1 MNEPLLRIDGLTI
14 AIGDHAVVQG
24 VSFDIAAAQTVA
36 LVGESGS
43 GKSITASAIM
53 GLLPPKAQVTSGSVN
68 NPSSHT
74 TWIAPNQPPIS
85 PLGKGLSMVF
95 QDPMSSLN
103 PSMRVGWQVAESLIV
118 HQELSKSEAKA
129 EAIQLLDEVELPDPS
144 ALFERYPHELSGG
157 QKQRVMIALAL
168 AAKPALLIADEPTT
182 ALDVTV
188 QKAVL
193 QLLSRLKQRRK
204 LAILFITHDL
214 DVVRDIAD
222 HVLVMQHGK
231 LVEQGSVEAVMTHP
245 KHPYT
250 RALIAAKDIQPR
262 TIGATFGQPLVV
274 ATNVVK
280 SFPLKQNFWGKT
292 TRSFNAVDDV
302 SVTIREGERVG
313 LIGESGSGKSTLG
326 RALIGLTP
334 LSDGQVI
341 LAGVPVEYD
350 QTTSMRQ
357 IRRTAQLV
365 FQDPYSALNP
375 KIPVGQ
381 AIAEVYEHLG
391 MEARKAA
398 DRSIQLIQEVGLNA
412 EDADRYPGN
421 FSGGQRQRLV
431 IARALAVEP
440 KFIVLDESVAAL
452 DVQIQRDIL
461 NLLAKIGD
469 ERNLT
474 YLFISHDLSVVA
486 SFCNRLLIMHQG
498 RIVEQGATEDIL
510 EHPQNAYTQ
519 ELLASRPGKVP
530 LTTA

>member
-1 MNEPLLRIDGLTI
+1 
-14 AIGDHAVVQG
+14 
-24 VSFDIAAAQTVA
+24 
-36 LVGESGS
+36 
-43 GKSITASAIM
+43 
-53 GLLPPKAQVTSGSVN
+53 
-68 NPSSHT
+68 
-74 TWIAPNQPPIS
+74 
-85 PLGKGLSMVF
+85 
-95 QDPMSSLN
+95 
-103 PSMRVGWQVAESLIV
+103 MRVGWQVAESLIV

-231 LVEQGSVEAVMTHP
+231 LVEQGSVAAVMTHP

-334 LSDGQVI
+334 LSDGQVT

-350 QTTSMRQ
+350 RTTSMRQ

-398 DRSIQLIQEVGLNA
+398 DRSFN
-412 EDADRYPGN
+412 
-421 FSGGQRQRLV
+421 
-431 IARALAVEP
+431 
-440 KFIVLDESVAAL
+440 
-452 DVQIQRDIL
+452 
-461 NLLAKIGD
+461 
-469 ERNLT
+469 
-474 YLFISHDLSVVA
+474 
-486 SFCNRLLIMHQG
+486 
-498 RIVEQGATEDIL
+498 
-510 EHPQNAYTQ
+510 
-519 ELLASRPGKVP
+519 
-530 LTTA
+530 